1 MKRWLLAL
9 PVLLISS
16 YFLAPAK
23 YLFELNNFIEMKI
36 AGVKVKNLEIN
47 ANKISYYQGGNGDK
61 VVVLLHGFGGSKE
74 NWNKLSMNLTKN
86 FQVYAMDL
94 PGFGGSDFIAD
105 KNTIEDFRDTVI
117 RFIEKI
123 GHPKIKLVG
132 HSTGGLIAAQVAK
145 KIPHVVEDLWLITPA
160 GATGNFKSEMSKQLS
175 EGKNVLIP
183 ESLDDFQLM
192 MDVLFYKSPFI
203 PSKVVEFLGNR
214 HIKSSERL
222 KMIFQST
229 HKVHNNRTNI
239 SPTLNEILEGYPHN
253 IFLSWGKED
262 RIINYRLGISIK
274 EQFPKINLNIEE
286 KVGHM
291 YLIEYPEVPKNF

>member
-262 RIINYRLGISIK
+262 LS
-274 EQFPKINLNIEE
+274 
-286 KVGHM
+286 
-291 YLIEYPEVPKNF
+291 LIHI